1 MEEEELGQQPIKH
14 PNAGNNPIEQAD
26 AVFEQSY
33 ARNAAAINEVGG
45 SLNKEFFD
53 IMQEDVL
60 NGQEE
65 YYSAVQSGDKGSKAK
80 AMMKLNQ
87 KGSNVANFKETWKM
101 LGESAVDN
109 SLSKGM
115 TSDDKFTL
123 AHVTD
128 TNNKPTVTEE
138 GFVWKDV
145 EMPDGTVKNIN
156 QTDMNNAMVLRD
168 DKTSKELIDLSS
180 QAAANGKEGQAFDF
194 DRNIATVKK
203 LIKPENIRSLM
214 FDDALNNNSSFIEE
228 IREAF
233 LQPESLKQM
242 LGPMSEST
250 QGPKEKGESNWLDN
264 ISEADT
270 KLVEDAITNPK
281 NPFYN
286 PEFSKEIVADYYTR
300 KSQMEHSK
308 TQPQPEAEE
317 EDLYGGQSAQD
328 MINKYKQA

>member
-1 MEEEELGQQPIKH
+1 MEEELGQQPIKH
-14 PNAGNNPIEQAD
+14 PNAGENAIEQAD
-26 AVFEQSY
+26 TIFEQSY
-33 ARNAAAINEVGG
+33 ANNAKAINEVGG

-53 IMQEDVL
+53 IMQEDVE
-60 NGQEE
+60 NGQAEFYE
-65 YYSAVQSGDKGSKAK
+65 AVQSGDKGAKAK

-87 KGSNVANFKETWKM
+87 KSSNVANFKETWKM
-101 LGESAVDN
+101 IGESAVDN

-123 AHVTD
+123 AYVTD

-138 GFVWKDV
+138 GFVWENV

-156 QTDMNNAMVLRD
+156 QADMNNAMVLRD

-180 QAAANGKEGQAFDF
+180 QAAASGKEGQAFDF

-203 LIKPENIRSLM
+203 LIKPENLRSLM
-214 FDDALNNNSSFIEE
+214 FDDTLNNNSSFIEE

-242 LGPMSEST
+242 LGPMAGSID
-250 QGPKEKGESNWLDN
+250 GPLEEGESNWLDN
-264 ISEADT
+264 ISEADS
-270 KLVEDAITNPK
+270 KLIEDAITNPK
-281 NPFYN
+281 NSFYN
-286 PEFSKEIVADYYTR
+286 EEFSKEILADYFTR

-308 TQPQPEAEE
+308 TQPQSEAEE
-317 EDLYGGQSAQD
+317 DPYGGMSALDLVQ
-328 MINKYKQA
+328 KYSK